1 MPHPDLSG
9 ILPLWWL
16 VPLLLSILG
25 LVCSL
30 WIVVP
35 APNYFLL
42 RLAVVTPEISPW
54 LICLNLLGLILTVF
68 VHKNWWSALIFISSL
83 LGLILSLLPT
93 LQLATTNRKFAVEME
108 RVLGTDYLQSVP
120 EDLKAQMRPQPFILA
135 DVFRGLP
142 KQEVRTQR
150 GIVFASPDGV
160 DLKLNVYQPLVTQK
174 LQKLPTLVIL
184 YGGAWRQGSPD
195 KNEKFSCY
203 IAAQGYS
210 VIAIDYR
217 HAPKY
222 KFPAQIEDVRAALQ
236 YIQAH
241 ADNLAV
247 DIERIA
253 IMGRSAGGHLATLAA
268 YEQGAMPFRAV
279 VSYYAPSNLLEGFY
293 NPPVPDPINTN
304 AVLRDFLGGTPDEF
318 LELYKTASP
327 KNYVRP
333 DLPPSLL
340 IYAGRD
346 HVVQPKFGRILY
358 NQLQATGNR
367 AIFLEIPWAEHSF
380 DAVFPGISN
389 QLALYYTERFL
400 ASALHGLNINT
411 PSSIAP

>member
-1 MPHPDLSG
+1 MLQPNLSE
-9 ILPLWWL
+9 ILQFWWL

-25 LVCSL
+25 LFFSL
-30 WIVVP
+30 WIVIP
-35 APNYFLL
+35 APNSFLL
-42 RLAVVTPEISPW
+42 PLAVATPEISPW
-54 LICLNLLGLILTVF
+54 LICLNLLALILTVF
-68 VHKNWWSALIFISSL
+68 IHKTWWSALIFISSL
-83 LGLILSLLPT
+83 LSLILSLLP
-93 LQLATTNRKFAVEME
+93 LSQLATTNTNFAVEME
-108 RVLGTDYLQSVP
+108 TVLGTDYLQSVP
-120 EDLKAQMRPQPFILA
+120 EDLKAQMRPQPFVLA

-142 KQEVRTQR
+142 KKEVQTQR

-174 LQKLPTLVIL
+174 LHNFPTVVIV

-195 KNEKFSCY
+195 NYERFSCY

-241 ADNLAV
+241 ADNLKV

-279 VSYYAPSNLLEGFY
+279 VSYYAPSDLIEGFR
-293 NPPVPDPINTN
+293 NPPFPNPINTN
-304 AVLRDFLGGTPDEF
+304 TVLRDFLGGTPDEL
-318 LELYKTASP
+318 LELYQKASP
-327 KNYVRP
+327 KSYVRTA
-333 DLPPSLL
+333 LPPSLL
-340 IYAGRD
+340 VYAGRD
-346 HVVQPKFGRILY
+346 HIVQPKFGRILY
-358 NQLQATGNR
+358 TQLRATGNQ

-400 ASALHGLNINT
+400 ASVLHGVISNPVKQL
-411 PSSIAP
+411 

>member
-1 MPHPDLSG
+1 MPQPNLSG
-9 ILPLWWL
+9 ILQFWWL

-25 LVCSL
+25 LFFSL

-35 APNYFLL
+35 APNFFLL

-54 LICLNLLGLILTVF
+54 LICLHLLGLILTVF
-68 VHKNWWSALIFISSL
+68 VRTSWGSDLIFISSV
-83 LGLILSLLPT
+83 LGLILSLLP
-93 LQLATTNRKFAVEME
+93 LSQLATTNTNFAVEME
-108 RVLGTDYLQSVP
+108 RVLGTDYLHSVV
-120 EDLKAQMRPQPFILA
+120 EDLKAQMRPQPFVLA

-142 KQEVRTQR
+142 KKEVRTQR

-174 LQKLPTLVIL
+174 LQKFPTVVIL
-184 YGGAWRQGSPD
+184 YGGAWRKGSPD
-195 KNEKFSCY
+195 NYERFSCY
-203 IAAQGYS
+203 IADQGYS

-222 KFPAQIEDVRAALQ
+222 KFPAQLEDVRAALQ

-241 ADNLAV
+241 ADNLQV
-247 DIERIA
+247 DIDRIA

-279 VSYYAPSNLLEGFY
+279 VSYYAPSNLLEGFR
-293 NPPVPDPINTN
+293 NPPVPNPLDTNT
-304 AVLRDFLGGTPDEF
+304 VLRDFLGGTPDEL
-318 LELYKTASP
+318 LELYQKASP

-340 IYAGRD
+340 VYTGRD
-346 HVVQPKFGRILY
+346 HVLQPKFGRILY

-380 DAVFPGISN
+380 DAIFSGISN

-400 ASALHGLNINT
+400 AFVLHG
-411 PSSIAP
+411 

>member
-1 MPHPDLSG
+1 MTISV
-9 ILPLWWL
+9 ILQFWWL
-16 VPLLLSILG
+16 VPLLLSILA
-25 LVCSL
+25 LFFSL

-35 APNYFLL
+35 APNFFLL
-42 RLAVVTPEISPW
+42 RFAVVTPEISPW
-54 LICLNLLGLILTVF
+54 LICLNLLVFILTFF
-68 VHKNWWSALIFISSL
+68 VRKSWWSALIFISSL
-83 LGLILSLLPT
+83 LGLILSLLP
-93 LQLATTNRKFAVEME
+93 LSQLATTNTNFAVEME
-108 RVLGTDYLQSVP
+108 TVLGTDYLQSVP
-120 EDLKAQMRPQPFILA
+120 EDLKAQMRPQPFVLA
-135 DVFRGLP
+135 DIFRGLP
-142 KQEVRTQR
+142 KKEVRTQR

-174 LQKLPTLVIL
+174 LQKFPTVVIL
-184 YGGAWRQGSPD
+184 YPGSWRQGSPD
-195 KNEKFSCY
+195 NYERFSCY

-293 NPPVPDPINTN
+293 NPPIPDPINTN
-304 AVLRDFLGGTPDEF
+304 TVLRDFLGGTPDEL
-318 LELYKTASP
+318 LELYQKASP
-327 KNYVRP
+327 KSYVRP

-346 HVVQPKFGRILY
+346 HVVQPKFGQILY
-358 NQLQATGNR
+358 RRLQATGNR
-367 AIFLEIPWAEHSF
+367 AIFLEIPWAEHCF

-400 ASALHGLNINT
+400 ASALHGVT
-411 PSSIAP
+411 RT